1 MLPYTRVMHE
11 LNQSHFLWT
20 SEILAM
26 DLDSEDENE
35 QSEFATVHAD
45 ERITRKGNMTCGDAQ
60 KQF

>member
-1 MLPYTRVMHE
+1 MHE